1 MTKPLL
7 LLALLAPTL
16 ASAAIELPVKEC
28 AGRLEFAVPE
38 RIEYAL
44 AGKNSLISGSQ
55 PKWNV
60 ATFPDDTGA
69 LWTNMKYGAFEPL
82 SSEPQTEIEAE
93 ELRKKYFEISKDN
106 HEYFYADTP
115 SKPKAQ
121 YGKLVKWF
129 GEGKTKAFGE
139 SAPRGIEFI
148 FYDKNFYYF
157 YKTVPKTKEM
167 SEENDRLPLV
177 ADYKQIAENFRRR
190 ELNEIPTEVG
200 ACMPYG
206 FIRDDGQVPI
216 HFQTTFRLKDHPE
229 VEVSIFEES
238 ERGKKEAKITR
249 DREHSALV
257 WNVDGF
263 FEDHYYWTK
272 SLSRGFIFNRYH
284 SLTMNG
290 KNALW
295 SRGNYT
301 APNGSKNIT
310 FVAAVL
316 GDQNNPHIEVAVAR
330 YTGYAQGT
338 PMSDEEVI
346 DLGKRI
352 AESVRVRPT
361 SNAPTPPYPNF
372 FEPVN

>member
-28 AGRLEFAVPE
+28 AGRLEFSVPAQ
-38 RIEYAL
+38 IELPL
-44 AGKNSLISGSQ
+44 AGDYNLTNGDY
-55 PKWNV
+55 PKWDV
-60 ATFPDDTGA
+60 AMFENYRVTYWA
-69 LWTNMKYGAFEPL
+69 NMKYGDFELFTTDPFKADKAL
-82 SSEPQTEIEAE
+82 AIRQDYFDTN
-93 ELRKKYFEISKDN
+93 RKLHNYYYRN
-106 HEYFYADTP
+106 RTTP
-115 SKPKAQ
+115 ATMQ

-139 SAPRGIEFI
+139 SAPTVIEFI
-148 FYDKNFYYF
+148 IYDKNFYYF
-157 YKTVPKTKEM
+157 YKSVKDNKEM
-167 SEENDRLPLV
+167 NEESDRLPLV

-216 HFQTTFRLKDHPE
+216 HFQTTFRLNDHPE

-352 AESVRVRPT
+352 AASVRVRPT